1 MSHSARSEPEEMT
14 AGDAEAASGT
24 RSSKIRDYL
33 RALPER
39 IGRPPSTGAYIPQ
52 VDGLRFLAIFIVV
65 VWHASLRASR
75 YARDLSPDATNPAN
89 WYGYFPHGEIGVVA
103 FFFISGYI
111 IAQPYF
117 RPQTRRY
124 SALLFY
130 SKRLRRIVPPYL
142 VVLIAGFLSLT
153 VMGYKPVS
161 ANSFELSPVPMS
173 ESVAASA
180 VYLHSLIFN
189 SPSRI
194 DPPMWSL
201 EIEMQFY
208 LLFPCVILIYTF
220 VSSRHRLLY
229 GALII
234 ILTVILANVC
244 YGLYGFD
251 GRYRWGLLK
260 HAGAFLTGIVVA
272 DAEASK
278 PKPAVRGIYDWL
290 WLGGLALLLLIG
302 LSMTE
307 VDTLYASAVSSFLA
321 DVGSLL
327 AVVAIF
333 YGAMYGKLGRRVFG
347 APWLCLIGTM
357 CYSIYLVH
365 VPLMQ
370 VVSDVVLR
378 RLALHSAPAIWG
390 VWLLVLLPVSFVC
403 AAVFYVLVERPFMNR
418 RQRR

>member
-1 MSHSARSEPEEMT
+1 MT
-14 AGDAEAASGT
+14 EDDTDAATGT

-33 RALPER
+33 CTLPER
-39 IGRPPSTGAYIPQ
+39 IGRPPSTSAYIPQ
-52 VDGLRFLAIFIVV
+52 ADGLRFLAIFIVV

-75 YARDLSPDATNPAN
+75 YAGDLSPDATNLAN
-89 WYGYFPHGEIGVVA
+89 WYGYFPHGEIGVIV

-111 IAQPYF
+111 ISQPYF
-117 RPQTRRY
+117 CSQTGRY
-124 SALLFY
+124 SPLLFY

-142 VVLIAGFLSLT
+142 IVLIVGYLSLT
-153 VMGYKPVS
+153 LIGYRPVDAS
-161 ANSFELSPVPMS
+161 SFELSRVPMS

-180 VYLHSLIFN
+180 VYLHGLIFN

-208 LLFPCVILIYTF
+208 FIMPYVILIYTF
-220 VSSRHRLLY
+220 ISNQNRLLY
-229 GALII
+229 GVFVIVF
-234 ILTVILANVC
+234 TVILANFF
-244 YGLYGFD
+244 YGVFGFD

-278 PKPAVRGIYDWL
+278 PKLTVRGVYDCL

-302 LSMTE
+302 LSMTA
-307 VDTLYASAVSSFLA
+307 VDTLYASVVSSFSA

-347 APWLCLIGTM
+347 APWLCVIGTM

-370 VVSDVVLR
+370 VVSDLVLR

-403 AAVFYVLVERPFMNR
+403 ATVFYVLVERPCMNR
-418 RQRR
+418 LNRR